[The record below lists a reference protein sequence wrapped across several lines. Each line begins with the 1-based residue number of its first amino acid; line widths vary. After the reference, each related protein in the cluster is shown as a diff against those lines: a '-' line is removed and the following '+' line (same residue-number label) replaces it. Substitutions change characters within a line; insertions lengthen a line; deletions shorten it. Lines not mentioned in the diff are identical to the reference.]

1 MSTKDQVLLSRIQV
15 ALIEPRNGGQS
26 FPSQLWGRD
35 EVIAISNQRQQNFLH
50 ETLLLLGLA
59 TITPVNIGDHRI
71 ALPSDWIRTVTAVWR
86 GNDGT
91 VRELM
96 RSDSFE
102 TDHILSTWEATD
114 ATPLVYHE
122 MEAPNGFMQI
132 APGPSVA
139 GAVDLL
145 YVPQGVE
152 LNGNGELLTVPDEL
166 EHTIRYGVLADLL
179 GKDGRGKDPTR
190 AAYCEQ
196 RVQLGIDLTK
206 IIIEGW
212 S

>member
-1 MSTKDQVLLSRIQV
+1 MLSRLQA

-26 FPSQLWGRD
+26 WPSQLWSRD

-50 ETLLLLGLA
+50 ETQLLLGLA
-59 TITPVNIGDHRI
+59 TITPVNIGDHRV
-71 ALPSDWIRTVTAVWR
+71 ALPADWIRTVSVVWR

-102 TDHILSTWEATD
+102 TDHTIPTWEATD

-122 MEAPNGFMQI
+122 METPSGFMQI
-132 APGPSVA
+132 APGPDVA
-139 GAVDLL
+139 GEIDLL
-145 YVPQGVE
+145 YVPQGAE

-190 AAYCEQ
+190 AAYCAQ
-196 RVQLGIDLTK
+196 RFQLGIDLAK
-206 IIIEGW
+206 IIIGGW
-212 S
+212 T

>member
-1 MSTKDQVLLSRIQV
+1 MLSRIQA

-26 FPSQLWGRD
+26 FPSQLWSRD
-35 EVIAISNQRQQNFLH
+35 EVLAIANQRQQALLQD
-50 ETLLLLGLA
+50 TLLLLGLV
-59 TITPVNIGDHRI
+59 TITPVNIGDHRV
-71 ALPSDWIRTVTAVWR
+71 ALPSDWIRTVTVVWR

-102 TDHILSTWEATD
+102 TDHVLPNWEAVD
-114 ATPLVYHE
+114 STPLVYHE
-122 MEAPNGFMQI
+122 QEAPNGFLQI
-132 APGPSVA
+132 APGPDVA
-139 GAVDLL
+139 GSIDLL

-152 LNGNGELLTVPDEL
+152 LTGSGELLTVPDEL
-166 EHTIRYGVLADLL
+166 EHAIRYGNLADLL
-179 GKDGRGKDPTR
+179 AKDGRGKDAAR

-196 RVQLGIDLTK
+196 RYKLASDLTK

-212 S
+212 T